1 MSMIVSSIGQGLLWA
16 VLGVALFLTFRIL
29 NFPDMTVEGTFPL
42 GAATA
47 VAAISHGV
55 SPLLATALAFLTGA
69 LAGLVTGL
77 LYTKGKIPILL
88 AGILVMTACL
98 SINLRI
104 MGGANISLLGK
115 QTVFSNHFLE
125 LLPKYFDSVT
135 VGLIIIVVVT
145 AALIL
150 FLQTELGQA
159 FIATGDNP
167 IMANS
172 LGINTDNM
180 TIMGLMVSNGLI
192 GMGGAFI
199 AQNNGYA
206 DVNMG
211 IGIIVIALAS
221 IIIGE
226 VVFGE
231 LTLNQRL
238 VAVTLGSILYRFV
251 LLIVLQLGFSTN
263 DLNLLSAV
271 ILAICLMLPKLSA
284 LLGLDHI
291 ISKGGQQSMVQNK
304 PLLSLKE
311 VVAYVNP
318 NTPAQTALL
327 NQLNLEIF
335 EGDFITVIGPNGG
348 AGKSTLFN
356 TIAGSIPVGSGQLL
370 HHGRNIAKENVVK
383 RSQFI
388 SRVFQDPKMGT
399 APRMT
404 VAENLNL
411 AAKRG
416 DSRTL
421 KLRGLKKKRQLFKKL
436 TASMNNGLA
445 DKLDVA
451 TENLS
456 GGQRQALSFLMAII
470 KRLSCSYLTNIPL
483 HLILKPVHS

>member
-1 MSMIVSSIGQGLLWA
+1 MIVSSIGQGLLWA

-47 VAAISHGV
+47 VTAISHGL
-55 SPLLATALAFLTGA
+55 SPLIATFLAFLAGGF
-69 LAGLVTGL
+69 AGLITGL

-125 LLPKYFDSVT
+125 SLPKYFDSVFI
-135 VGLIIIVVVT
+135 GFIIISIITILLV
-145 AALIL
+145 L

-167 IMANS
+167 VMARS

-199 AQNNGYA
+199 AQSNGYA

-238 VAVTLGSILYRFV
+238 IAVTLGSILYRFV
-251 LLIVLQLGFSTN
+251 LLTVLQLGFSTN
-263 DLNLLSAV
+263 DLNLLSAL

-284 LLGLDHI
+284 LLGLDH
-291 ISKGGQQSMVQNK
+291 
-304 PLLSLKE
+304 
-311 VVAYVNP
+311 
-318 NTPAQTALL
+318 
-327 NQLNLEIF
+327 
-335 EGDFITVIGPNGG
+335 VIQKGG
-348 AGKSTLFN
+348 AGN
-356 TIAGSIPVGSGQLL
+356 G
-370 HHGRNIAKENVVK
+370 AK
-383 RSQFI
+383 
-388 SRVFQDPKMGT
+388 
-399 APRMT
+399 
-404 VAENLNL
+404 
-411 AAKRG
+411 
-416 DSRTL
+416 
-421 KLRGLKKKRQLFKKL
+421 
-436 TASMNNGLA
+436 
-445 DKLDVA
+445 
-451 TENLS
+451 
-456 GGQRQALSFLMAII
+456 
-470 KRLSCSYLTNIPL
+470 
-483 HLILKPVHS
+483 